1 MWASRQWQT
10 LQCSLEAT
18 SGGAILFLTLN
29 RPQAFNALSMECLT
43 ELHAVF
49 DSLQHP
55 TTMLEALPADFPR
68 VVVLSGA
75 GRAFCG
81 GVDIKASARGAL
93 QGIFE
98 CDSQPAPPLPLTV
111 GRCRRCPTPSPCRLP
126 TKASAELPG
135 TIGTCAPSSC

>member
-1 MWASRQWQT
+1 MWASRRWQT
-10 LQCSLEAT
+10 LQCSLEVT

-49 DSLQHP
+49 DGLQHP

-81 GVDIKASARGAL
+81 GVDIKASPWGVLQFQGACMCAPQQRPHL
-93 QGIFE
+93 L
-98 CDSQPAPPLPLTV
+98 PLAPPLPPDPPQSAAAASA
-111 GRCRRCPTPSPCRLP
+111 PTP
-126 TKASAELPG
+126 
-135 TIGTCAPSSC
+135 APAGC